1 MSAVFHHIAD
11 VTAGIASSNAGS
23 AKFFLLQ
30 PLGIIL
36 EDGTRALLASR
47 VHSARVRRIIG
58 YVWVAV
64 WLVCSSPTGLYASA
78 THGPKQDVMLVVRL
92 KDVVKL

>member
-1 MSAVFHHIAD
+1 MFHHIAD
-11 VTAGIASSNAGS
+11 VTAGIPNSNAGS

-36 EDGTRALLASR
+36 EDGTQALLASR
-47 VHSARVRRIIG
+47 VHSARVRRVIG

-64 WLVCSSPTGLYASA
+64 WLVWSSLTWLYASA
-78 THGPKQDVMLVVRL
+78 RHGPKQDVMLVIRL
-92 KDVVKL
+92 KDFVKL